1 MGGPIGAGNG
11 DWLPRTEQRMQPRV
25 QQYAGEDDDIAA
37 QAQAYARQAA
47 QYAQPQQHTGDQ
59 ETWQPPQ
66 PQVSQVAK
74 SSRKPSR
81 KLTCSTPSRAR
92 RSGRNTTAR
101 RRVNRRSRS
110 RNGQRRRAIW
120 PRTPWRR
127 PSAIA
132 RW

>member
-11 DWLPRTEQRMQPRV
+11 DWLPRTEQRIQPRV

-37 QAQAYARQAA
+37 QTQAYARQAA
-47 QYAQPQQHTGDQ
+47 QYAQPQQHAAIGK
-59 ETWQPPQ
+59 PG
-66 PQVSQVAK
+66 SRRSRK
-74 SSRKPSR
+74 SNRKPSR

-92 RSGRNTTAR
+92 RSGRNITAR
-101 RRVNRRSRS
+101 RHVNRRSR
-110 RNGQRRRAIW
+110 RRKGQRRRAIW

-127 PSAIA
+127 ASAIA